1 VKGVLLLTIFFSF
14 SVWAQA
20 QREVS
25 VIVTAEGY
33 YPKSLT
39 VFQGESVK
47 FYVTSTVEAPD
58 CFLLQGHEVF
68 LAANKGKITEAQTKF
83 EHTGVYNYYCP
94 SSKHQGKVTVLKK
107 FVPQAAPARKMASE
121 DPAVWVPKEYE

>member
-58 CFLLQGHEVF
+58 WFFTPRSRSLSGCE
-68 LAANKGKITEAQTKF
+68 
-83 EHTGVYNYYCP
+83 
-94 SSKHQGKVTVLKK
+94 
-107 FVPQAAPARKMASE
+107 
-121 DPAVWVPKEYE
+121 